1 MRKKT
6 YQFKFA
12 KHKNN
17 AKDTWSVI
25 KEILNK
31 SELKNE
37 YPDYFKIDGKL
48 VSDKL
53 EIANQFN
60 AHFCNIG
67 INLAAQIQPTYI
79 TNSYKNYL
87 KHPTAIEFSFIPV
100 NNDVVS
106 QIIDN
111 LKPKSSCGS
120 DGLSLKLLKTVKL
133 ELIESITITI
143 NQCLR
148 TGIFS
153 DKLKIAKVIPLFK
166 KGDSPTST
174 LPTISKILE
183 RVIFNQ
189 L

>member
-1 MRKKT
+1 M
-6 YQFKFA
+6 
-12 KHKNN
+12 
-17 AKDTWSVI
+17 
-25 KEILNK
+25 
-31 SELKNE
+31 
-37 YPDYFKIDGKL
+37 
-48 VSDKL
+48 

-60 AHFCNIG
+60 AYFCNIG
-67 INLAAQIQPTYI
+67 INLAAQIQPTNI

-87 KHPTAIEFSFIPV
+87 KHPTAIEFCFIPV
-100 NNDVVS
+100 NNDIVS

-133 ELIESITITI
+133 ELIESITIII

-148 TGIFS
+148 TGIFP

-166 KGDSPTST
+166 KGDDTKFNNYRPISI
-174 LPTISKILE
+174 LPTISKIFE

-189 L
+189 IYEHFQTNNLFYKNQFGFRPMI